1 MENNLIV
8 IENGQLNIYLLDNQV
23 VWEVGRMSKEH
34 TLDIP
39 MHATTISRRHGRFQ
53 NMDGIWFYM
62 DENPKNGTIRNQKK
76 LSSGLHGRVKPVMV
90 SPGDVFVFGG
100 GENAVVSPATVWAFF
115 RTRYYDAP
123 WRAMDSRGC
132 SKFLIVDGATRT
144 KLADPEPGSVVECEH
159 GMVIYMGT
167 LTYVIGPLKVMG
179 SKGSTDG
186 TNYYRTN

>member
-34 TLDIP
+34 TPDIP

-90 SPGDVFVFGG
+90 SPGGCV
-100 GENAVVSPATVWAFF
+100 
-115 RTRYYDAP
+115 RLR
-123 WRAMDSRGC
+123 WRRGC
-132 SKFLIVDGATRT
+132 GRKSGNGVGVLPDAV
-144 KLADPEPGSVVECEH
+144 L
-159 GMVIYMGT
+159 
-167 LTYVIGPLKVMG
+167 
-179 SKGSTDG
+179 
-186 TNYYRTN
+186 

>member
-34 TLDIP
+34 TPDIQ
-39 MHATTISRRHGRFQ
+39 MHATTIGRRHGRFQ

-100 GENAVVSPATVWAFF
+100 GEDAVVSPATVWAFF

-123 WRAMDSRGC
+123 WRAMDSRGSICASVSISSIC
-132 SKFLIVDGATRT
+132 S
-144 KLADPEPGSVVECEH
+144 
-159 GMVIYMGT
+159 
-167 LTYVIGPLKVMG
+167 
-179 SKGSTDG
+179 
-186 TNYYRTN
+186 

>member
-1 MENNLIV
+1 M
-8 IENGQLNIYLLDNQV
+8 Q
-23 VWEVGRMSKEH
+23 
-34 TLDIP
+34 
-39 MHATTISRRHGRFQ
+39 RRLAAD
-53 NMDGIWFYM
+53 MDGSRIWTVSGFTWM
-62 DENPKNGTIRNQKK
+62 KTRRMVRSAIRKK

-100 GENAVVSPATVWAFF
+100 GEDAVVSPATVWAFF

-132 SKFLIVDGATRT
+132 SKFLIVDGDTRT
-144 KLADPEPGSVVECEH
+144 KLANPEPGSVVECEH
-159 GMVIYMGT
+159 GMVIYMGA

>member
-1 MENNLIV
+1 
-8 IENGQLNIYLLDNQV
+8 
-23 VWEVGRMSKEH
+23 
-34 TLDIP
+34 
-39 MHATTISRRHGRFQ
+39 
-53 NMDGIWFYM
+53 
-62 DENPKNGTIRNQKK
+62 
-76 LSSGLHGRVKPVMV
+76 MV

-100 GENAVVSPATVWAFF
+100 GEDAVVSPATVWAFF

-132 SKFLIVDGATRT
+132 SKFLIVDGDIRM
-144 KLADPEPGSVVECEH
+144 KLAEPEPGSVVECEH
-159 GMVIYMGT
+159 GMVIYMGA

>member
-23 VWEVGRMSKEH
+23 VWEIGRMSKEH
-34 TLDIP
+34 TPDIP

-62 DENPKNGTIRNQKK
+62 DENPKNGTIRNRKK

-100 GENAVVSPATVWAFF
+100 GEDAVVSPATVWAFF

-123 WRAMDSRGC
+123 WRAMDS
-132 SKFLIVDGATRT
+132 V
-144 KLADPEPGSVVECEH
+144 
-159 GMVIYMGT
+159 
-167 LTYVIGPLKVMG
+167 
-179 SKGSTDG
+179 
-186 TNYYRTN
+186 N

>member
-34 TLDIP
+34 TPDIP

-76 LSSGLHGRVKPVMV
+76 LSSGLHGRVKP
-90 SPGDVFVFGG
+90 
-100 GENAVVSPATVWAFF
+100 FF

-159 GMVIYMGT
+159 GMVIYMGA

-179 SKGSTDG
+179 SKEEA
-186 TNYYRTN
+186 